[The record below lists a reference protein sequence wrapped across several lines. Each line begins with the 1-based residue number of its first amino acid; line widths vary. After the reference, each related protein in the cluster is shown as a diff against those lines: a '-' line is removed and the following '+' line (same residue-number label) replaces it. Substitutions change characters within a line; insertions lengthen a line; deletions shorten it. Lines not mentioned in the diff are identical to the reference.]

1 MSPRIQPVPDRDLPD
16 YDQLFAPL
24 KERNGQVLNSY
35 ATLAH
40 VPDILRGVAHM
51 AGSIM
56 RQGAIALELK
66 ALVGFVSSNAA
77 GCRFCQ
83 AHMAKTADL
92 EGASVEKLRA
102 AFEYETNAI
111 FSDAERAALRVAA
124 SASVVPNAVT
134 DADFVELRKHF
145 GEQEIVEIVAVV
157 ALFGFMN
164 RWNDT
169 VQTELEPFYSRFVE
183 ECLPEVKWR

>member
-1 MSPRIQPVPDRDLPD
+1 MAPRIEPVPEADLPD
-16 YDQLFAPL
+16 FETLFEPL

-40 VPDILRGVAHM
+40 APEILRGTAQM

-56 RQGAIALELK
+56 RAGAIPLELK
-66 ALVGFVSSNAA
+66 GLVGFVSSNAA

-83 AHMAKTADL
+83 AHMAKTASL
-92 EGASVEKLRA
+92 EGASIEKLRA
-102 AFEYETNAI
+102 AFEYDSNPI
-111 FSDAERAALRVAA
+111 FSEAERAALRLAAAA
-124 SASVVPNAVT
+124 SVLPNAAT
-134 DADFVELRKHF
+134 DAHFEELRRHF
-145 GEQEIVEIVAVV
+145 DEKEIVEIVAVV

-169 VQTELEPFYSRFVE
+169 VQTELEPFYSHFVE
-183 ECLPEVKWR
+183 ECFPELEWR